1 MTAEYSVG
9 SYTSHL
15 TALDHMFGDGQLHL
29 TSLARSV
36 GDHDEV
42 DPLP

>member
-15 TALDHMFGDGQLHL
+15 TALDHLLGDGQFHL
-29 TSLARSV
+29 SALARGV

>member
-15 TALDHMFGDGQLHL
+15 TALDHLLGDGQFHL
-29 TSLARSV
+29 SVLAGAI
-36 GDHDEV
+36 GDHEEV

>member
-15 TALDHMFGDGQLHL
+15 TALDHLLGDGQFHL
-29 TSLARSV
+29 SRWRRASATTTRSTR
-36 GDHDEV
+36 
-42 DPLP
+42 